1 MSTAE
6 EHVPIKKA
14 ASSLREVQDTLAR
27 ISSNKGVLGVMILN
41 LKGDIL
47 QSTWA
52 PEDQLK
58 HAAAVSG
65 IVRQAGCLLLVEGEQ
80 DPLSFITIRSK
91 QREIM
96 VAADGEYLLVVLQNP
111 IVHYS
116 TTTTNE

>member
-1 MSTAE
+1 MSTTTSTAAA
-6 EHVPIKKA
+6 PKA

-27 ISSNKGVLGVMILN
+27 ISSNKSVMGVMILN
-41 LKGDIL
+41 TKGDIL

-52 PEDQLK
+52 PQDQLQ

-65 IVRQAGCLLLVEGEQ
+65 IVRQASLLLLEGET

-96 VAADGEYLLVVLQNP
+96 VAPDGDYLLVVLHNP
-111 IVHYS
+111 LLHYS
-116 TTTTNE
+116 TIE